1 MTRHLQNTRTRN
13 HGCQRIVVILET
25 EANTSPFKLMMVF
38 NDMLRMEHQSHKSK
52 VAGLSQERYREQIA
66 LFSFVA
72 QSEPILANTFVG
84 CQGLLPDL
92 SVVEPM
98 PNASLD
104 QGPADHMPTHRR
116 KLRTHSLPARGWRSP
131 ACCANC
137 QGPPMARSLTQRM
150 EFMLPTFGPRGPRLM
165 NVIRLIQLEQSD

>member
-1 MTRHLQNTRTRN
+1 MERVTRHLQNTRTRN

-92 SVVEPM
+92 S
-98 PNASLD
+98 SS
-104 QGPADHMPTHRR
+104 QCQTHHWTRDR
-116 KLRTHSLPARGWRSP
+116 QTT
-131 ACCANC
+131 C
-137 QGPPMARSLTQRM
+137 QHTEES
-150 EFMLPTFGPRGPRLM
+150 
-165 NVIRLIQLEQSD
+165 